1 MKKILALAAVAAL
14 TAGVSAYAANP
25 FSDVT
30 ADDWAYQAVSDLSA
44 QGVVEGYPDGTFK
57 GERNM
62 TRYELA
68 QIVAR
73 LMAKEDQLNAEQ
85 QATLDKL
92 AGEYADELAN
102 LGVRVSNLE
111 KKVGNLYWSG
121 DARMRYIASSSD
133 KVADKYDGRIRLN
146 VKGQVNDATYVQGQF
161 VNNMNFKDEASS
173 NTTMAQIYVNH
184 NFNKNVAVRLG
195 RQPIAFGNQG
205 GWQYNGLEGYDGAQV
220 SYNNGKLALT
230 TGFGQLNASDWA
242 TLGIKKDD
250 TVYGGYAATNAGSI
264 YGAKSTDMYF
274 AKGAYDFGFAKLG
287 ADYVKFQGSFDA
299 DKIGSFEDAYGTH
312 YMAGQ
317 ELFGINLNI
326 PVQQFNVF
334 GEYWKNTTLGDF
346 DTAWNAGLSYGKADW
361 KKPGT
366 FDLSVSYNDVDA
378 GAYFG
383 GGTWHNDM
391 LTNLVK
397 PVATAVAK
405 NGNTPAHNDWTLAGA
420 TNLTFWNVL
429 ANVTLQK
436 NVQLHA
442 EYAFGADAENAAD
455 PDDSWTVSLN
465 YKF

>member
-111 KKVGNLYWSG
+111 KKVGNIYWSG
-121 DARMRYIASSSD
+121 DARMRYQDNSVEKASD
-133 KVADKYDGRIRLN
+133 TWDGRMRIN
-146 VKGQVNDATYVQGQF
+146 VKGQVNENTT
-161 VNNMNFKDEASS
+161 VNGRLVYNMNFKNSTKDSGVYMDTLNVKRQFGDFAVTLGRYANNFGNEYSWRFGDS
-173 NTTMAQIYVNH
+173 H
-184 NFNKNVAVRLG
+184 NF
-195 RQPIAFGNQG
+195 
-205 GWQYNGLEGYDGAQV
+205 DGAEL
-220 SYNNGKLALT
+220 SYAKNAFNANV
-230 TGFGQLNASDWA
+230 GFGQWDTKYETSYDADE
-242 TLGIKKDD
+242 TTIDDKDAF
-250 TVYGGYAATNAGSI
+250 YAKAGYN
-264 YGAKSTDMYF
+264 
-274 AKGAYDFGFAKLG
+274 FGFAKLG
-287 ADYVKFQGSFDA
+287 ADYIKFQNNEILND
-299 DKIGSFEDAYGTH
+299 ELYGIDL
-312 YMAGQ
+312 YV
-317 ELFGINLNI
+317 
-326 PVQQFNVF
+326 PVGDFRVQ
-334 GEYWKNTTLGDF
+334 GEYVKNTTTTEKYD
-346 DTAWNAGLSYGKADW
+346 DAWNVGLGYGKADW

-366 FDLSVSYNDVDA
+366 WALDVFYNEI
-378 GAYFG
+378 GKGTYFG
-383 GGTWHNDM
+383 GTGLGTDM
-391 LTNLVK
+391 LKNLK
-397 PVATAVAK
+397 TGDQIK
-405 NGNTPAHNDWTLAGA
+405 
-420 TNLTFWNVL
+420 FWNVG
-429 ANVTLQK
+429 ADVTLQK

-442 EYAFGADAENAAD
+442 EYAFGTDLEKAAD
-455 PDDSWTVSLN
+455 PDDAWTVSLN

>member
-111 KKVGNLYWSG
+111 KKVGNISWNG
-121 DARMRYIASSSD
+121 DARMRYIASSKKD
-133 KVADKYDGRIRLN
+133 TADKYDGRIRLN
-146 VKGQVNDATYVQGQF
+146 VKGQVNDSTYVQGQF
-161 VNNMNFKDEASS
+161 VNEMNFKDEETS
-173 NTTMAQIYVNH
+173 NTKMAQIYVNH
-184 NFNKNVAVRLG
+184 NFSKNVAVRLG
-195 RQPIAFGNQG
+195 RQPIVFGNQG
-205 GWQYNGLEGYDGAQV
+205 GWQYNGLEGYDGAQA

-230 TGFGQLNASDWA
+230 TGFGQLNASEWGDIKESDEEDA
-242 TLGIKKDD
+242 TVLSKGVKD
-250 TVYGGYAATNAGSI
+250 
-264 YGAKSTDMYF
+264 TDMYF
-274 AKGAYDFGFAKLG
+274 AQGSYDFGFAKLG
-287 ADYVKFQGSFDA
+287 ADYVKFQGEFNENNYD
-299 DKIGSFEDAYGTH
+299 H
-312 YMAGQ
+312 YVAGQ
-317 ELFGINLNI
+317 ELYGINLNI

-366 FDLSVSYNDVDA
+366 FDLSVSYTDVDA

-391 LTNLVK
+391 LKNLVK
-397 PVATAVAK
+397 WSNKKQDVV
-405 NGNTPAHNDWTLAGA
+405 GA

-442 EYAFGADAENAAD
+442 EYAFAADAENAAD

>member
-121 DARMRYIASSSD
+121 DARMRYQTKDNTVNKEGKTGPDSWN
-133 KVADKYDGRIRLN
+133 GRMRIN
-146 VKGQVNDATYVQGQF
+146 VKGQVNESTYVNGK
-161 VNNMNFKDEASS
+161 MAYDMDFKDSAGDKGVY
-173 NTTMAQIYVNH
+173 MQQLFVNH
-184 NFNKNVAVRLG
+184 NFGKDVAVRLG
-195 RQPIAFGNQG
+195 RQPIVFGNQG
-205 GWQYNGLEGYDGAQV
+205 GWLFGNASGYDGAQIA
-220 SYNNGKLALT
+220 YNNGKLALT
-230 TGFGQLNASDWA
+230 TGFGQLNASDD
-242 TLGIKKDD
+242 KDFKEKD
-250 TVYGGYAATNAGSI
+250 V
-264 YGAKSTDMYF
+264 YF
-274 AKGAYDFGFAKLG
+274 AQGAYDFGFAKLG
-287 ADYVKFQGSFDA
+287 ADYIAQKDGSKDE
-299 DKIGSFEDAYGTH
+299 IYGV
-312 YMAGQ
+312 
-317 ELFGINLNI
+317 NLNI

-334 GEYWKNTTLGDF
+334 GEYWNNTTAKDY

-361 KKPGT
+361 KKAGT
-366 FDLSVSYNDVDA
+366 WDLAVTYNDVDRNV
-378 GAYFG
+378 YFG
-383 GGTWHNDM
+383 GSGLSTDVLSTFVKSYKDAAGTEH
-391 LTNLVK
+391 
-397 PVATAVAK
+397 AVI
-405 NGNTPAHNDWTLAGA
+405 GA
-420 TNLTFWNVL
+420 NNVTFWNAI

-442 EYAFGADAENAAD
+442 EYAFAVDADTKDARE
-455 PDDSWTVSLN
+455 DDSWTVSLN

>member
-30 ADDWAYQAVSDLSA
+30 PDDWAFQAVSDLSA

-111 KKVGNLYWSG
+111 KKVGNIYWSG
-121 DARMRYIASSSD
+121 DARMRYLHNSKEGTSGKDAW
-133 KVADKYDGRIRLN
+133 DGRMRIN
-146 VKGQVNDATYVQGQF
+146 VKGQVNDATYVQGQM
-161 VNNMNFKDEASS
+161 VSQMMFKDADA
-173 NTTMAQIYVNH
+173 TKPKTDGQTFMAQLYVNH
-184 NFNKNVAVRLG
+184 NFSDKVSVSLG
-195 RQPIAFGNQG
+195 RQQLKMGNQG
-205 GWQYNGLEGYDGAQV
+205 GWMYAALEGYDGAQV
-220 SYNNGKLALT
+220 SYNDGKLALT
-230 TGFGQLNASDWA
+230 TGFGQLAVSDV
-242 TLGIKKDD
+242 LKINDK
-250 TVYGGYAATNAGSI
+250 
-264 YGAKSTDMYF
+264 DMYF
-274 AKGAYDFGFAKLG
+274 AQGAYDFGVAKLN
-287 ADYVKFQGSFDA
+287 ADYIATKESKDNVE
-299 DKIGSFEDAYGTH
+299 IYGV
-312 YMAGQ
+312 G
-317 ELFGINLNI
+317 LNV
-326 PVQQFNVF
+326 PVQKFNVF
-334 GEYWKNTTLGDF
+334 GEYYQNTVAKDY

-366 FDLSVSYNDVDA
+366 WDLSVSYNDVDRNV
-378 GAYFG
+378 YIG
-383 GGTWHNDM
+383 GGVWHTDM
-391 LTNLVK
+391 LKSNLD
-397 PVATAVAK
+397 AAK
-405 NGNTPAHNDWTLAGA
+405 
-420 TNLTFWNVL
+420 NLTFWNAL

-442 EYAFGADAENAAD
+442 EYAFAADAEKTAD
-455 PDDSWTVSLN
+455 PDDAWTVSLN

>member
-30 ADDWAYQAVSDLSA
+30 PDDWAYQAVSDLSV

-111 KKVGNLYWSG
+111 KKVGNISWNG

-133 KVADKYDGRIRLN
+133 KKADVYDGRIRLN
-146 VKGQVNDATYVQGQF
+146 VKGQVNEATYVQGQF
-161 VNNMNFKDEASS
+161 VNNMDFKGDKPS
-173 NTTMAQIYVNH
+173 NTTMAQIYANH
-184 NFNKNVAVRLG
+184 NFGKNVAVRLG
-195 RQPIAFGNQG
+195 RQPIVFGNQG
-205 GWQYNGLEGYDGAQV
+205 GWLYNGLEGYDGAQV

-230 TGFGQLNASDWA
+230 TGFGQLNASEYDS
-242 TLGIKKDD
+242 
-250 TVYGGYAATNAGSI
+250 V
-264 YGAKSTDMYF
+264 KSTDIYF
-274 AKGAYDFGFAKLG
+274 AKGAYDFGFAKLN
-287 ADYVKFQGSFDA
+287 ADYIA
-299 DKIGSFEDAYGTH
+299 DKDSVANRAEIYGV
-312 YMAGQ
+312 G
-317 ELFGINLNI
+317 LNI
-326 PVQQFNVF
+326 PVQKFNVF
-334 GEYWKNTTLGDF
+334 GEYWNNTTAKDY

-361 KKPGT
+361 KKAGT
-366 FDLSVSYNDVDA
+366 WDLSVAYNDVDS
-378 GAYFG
+378 GVYFG

-391 LTNLVK
+391 LKNLTGAVIDKTAHTNYL
-397 PVATAVAK
+397 
-405 NGNTPAHNDWTLAGA
+405 DA
-420 TNLTFWNVL
+420 TNLTFWTAI

-442 EYAFGADAENAAD
+442 EYAFAADAEGTFGVD

>member
-111 KKVGNLYWSG
+111 KKVGNISWNG
-121 DARMRYIASSSD
+121 DARMRYTASSSD
-133 KVADKYDGRIRLN
+133 KAGDTYDGRIRLN

-161 VNNMNFKDEASS
+161 VTNMWFKDGKADKDG
-173 NTTMAQIYVNH
+173 NTTMSQIYVNH
-184 NFNKNVAVRLG
+184 NFGKNVAVRLG

-205 GWQYNGLEGYDGAQV
+205 GWMYNALNGYDGAQIA
-220 SYNNGKLALT
+220 YTNDKLALT
-230 TGFGQLNASDWA
+230 TGFGQLNDGW
-242 TLGIKKDD
+242 KD
-250 TVYGGYAATNAGSI
+250 
-264 YGAKSTDMYF
+264 TDVYF
-274 AKGAYDFGFAKLG
+274 AKGAYDFGFAKLN
-287 ADYVKFQGSFDA
+287 ADYIA
-299 DKIGSFEDAYGTH
+299 DKDSEANDRVEVYGV
-312 YMAGQ
+312 G
-317 ELFGINLNI
+317 LNI
-326 PVQQFNVF
+326 PVQKFNVF
-334 GEYWKNTTLGDF
+334 GEYWNNTTAGDY

-361 KKPGT
+361 KKAGT
-366 FDLSVSYNDVDA
+366 WDLSVAYNDVDA
-378 GAYFG
+378 GVYFG

-391 LTNLVK
+391 L
-397 PVATAVAK
+397 K
-405 NGNTPAHNDWTLAGA
+405 NFSGDKYLEAD
-420 TNLTFWNVL
+420 NLTFWTAI

-442 EYAFGADAENAAD
+442 EYAFAADAEGTNGVD
-455 PDDSWTVSLN
+455 PDDAWTVSLN

>member
-121 DARMRYIASSSD
+121 DARMRYQDKGNDSD
-133 KVADKYDGRIRLN
+133 SWNGRVRLN
-146 VKGQVNDATYVQGQF
+146 VKGQVNESTYVQGRF
-161 VNNMNFKDEASS
+161 LNEMNFKDEKDS
-173 NTTMAQIYVNH
+173 TTSMDQLYVNH
-184 NFNKNVAVRLG
+184 NFSKEVAVRLG

-205 GWQYNGLEGYDGAQV
+205 GWLINPNKGYDGAQIA
-220 SYNNGKLALT
+220 YTNGKLALT
-230 TGFGQLNASDWA
+230 TGFGQLNLSARADA
-242 TLGIKKDD
+242 TQ
-250 TVYGGYAATNAGSI
+250 YEYANQ
-264 YGAKSTDMYF
+264 DFYF
-274 AKGAYDFGFAKLG
+274 AQGAYNFGFAKLDANYIASKEG
-287 ADYVKFQGSFDA
+287 EADERGEV
-299 DKIGSFEDAYGTH
+299 YGV
-312 YMAGQ
+312 G
-317 ELFGINLNI
+317 LNV
-326 PVQQFNVF
+326 PVQKFNVF
-334 GEYWKNTTLGDF
+334 GEYWKNTTAEDY

-361 KKPGT
+361 KKAGT
-366 FDLSVSYNDVDA
+366 WDLAVAYNDVDKGLDLS
-378 GAYFG
+378 GATG
-383 GGTWHNDM
+383 LQTTA
-391 LTNLVK
+391 LTFLDK
-397 PVATAVAK
+397 
-405 NGNTPAHNDWTLAGA
+405 GA
-420 TNLTFWNVL
+420 TNVTFWNAI

-442 EYAFGADAENAAD
+442 EYAFAVDADKTAAGAEVKD
-455 PDDSWTVSLN
+455 DDSWTVSLN